1 MSFDR
6 QTIHDSLAKHL
17 ANMARIARAIK
28 APGLLEYARERAKE
42 LEADKS
48 GLFVGLA
55 DAVRAELDKDK
66 QAKQ

>member
-6 QTIHDSLAKHL
+6 QTIHDSQAKHL
-17 ANMARIARAIK
+17 ANMARIARATK
-28 APGLLEYARERAKE
+28 APGLLDYARDRAKE
-42 LEADKS
+42 LEDDKS

-66 QAKQ
+66 QTKQ